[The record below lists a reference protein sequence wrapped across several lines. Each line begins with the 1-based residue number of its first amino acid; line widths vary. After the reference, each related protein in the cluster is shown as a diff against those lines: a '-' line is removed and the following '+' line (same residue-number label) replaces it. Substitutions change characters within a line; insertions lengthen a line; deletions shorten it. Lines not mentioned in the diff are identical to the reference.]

1 MRDRLTLPRR
11 TLLATA
17 AGAAL
22 AGPAARAE
30 GRGIA
35 LIVDPA
41 DPVANAEPVQWATGL
56 LHDTLAARGNTIRTV
71 PTPAAAQP
79 GELRLVI
86 VGATHRTANDV
97 LRAAAATLPTGPEAL
112 AVAAT
117 GLDGNDFVIA
127 SGTDARGLVYAVT
140 ELLDRIATEAKPG
153 EGLRIAAPL
162 VEHPANKV
170 RSISRLFSSEVED
183 KAWLHDREFWREYLT
198 MLVTHRFN
206 RFSLALGMQYNYPME
221 VSDVFLYLAY
231 PFLFAVPGYDV
242 RAQGLSDEE
251 RDRNYASLKFIAAEA
266 ARRGLEF
273 QLGLWTHA
281 YKYDSP
287 RVNYLVTGVNP
298 QTHAAYCADAIAKL
312 LTEIPE
318 ITGVTLRVDGESGIS
333 LSNLEFWITVFRGI
347 SRAGRRIEIDLH
359 SNDADPLIVDLAM
372 QSGLPIKLSPPYLGH
387 HIGLPYHSASLRK
400 TDYDP
405 SVNSK
410 VHIYIDARPKLP
422 ASRYSYGDFL
432 REDRKYGIVWRVW
445 PGTQRVLTWADPV
458 LFAGYSRNAS
468 FCGADGIEFCEPYS
482 FKGRMGSGRYGSR
495 TGLVDRSLIPTRDWQ
510 KNTLFYRMWGRLG
523 YDPTAPAES
532 WRRAT
537 TQSLAAAAADT
548 EAALS
553 AASRVLPL
561 VTLAHGPSASNNSYW
576 PEMYWNLSIVRD
588 TAGRP
593 YYDTPQPERFATVES
608 FDPQLFATVEEAAA
622 ALADGRPMA
631 RLTPIDVAAMLD
643 GLADEAGNRLDAA
656 KRANVDTPEFRRLA
670 TDIAMQTELGRFF
683 ANKFRAAVLWSLH
696 LRASDPT
703 AGREAM
709 KAYRTARYHY
719 SEVARLGGIYAADLT
734 YGEEPWLRGHWRD
747 HMVEI
752 DLDIADMARL
762 LGDTNGMATG
772 RKLLSR
778 ERLWA
783 AIGQILAA
791 PPREKFACR
800 HNAPT
805 HFTPG
810 QDLALGLGV
819 PDGLRSAKL
828 HYRAVNQAEAW
839 QTMDMAGDGTRRT
852 ATIPAAALTPAYP
865 LQYMFEV
872 ATDDAAG
879 FFPGLDGG
887 LASVPYYVVRAAPAP
902 A

>member
-30 GRGIA
+30 ARGIA

-41 DPVANAEPVQWATGL
+41 DPIANAEPVQWATGL
-56 LHDTLAARGNTIRTV
+56 LRDTLAARGNTIRTV
-71 PTPAAAQP
+71 GSPFAAQP

-86 VGATHRTANDV
+86 AGATHRTAHDV
-97 LRAAAATLPTGPEAL
+97 LGAAAAALPGGPEAL
-112 AVAAT
+112 ALAAPQI
-117 GLDGNDFVIA
+117 DGNDFVIA
-127 SGTDARGLVYAVT
+127 AGTDARGLVYAVT
-140 ELLDRIATEAKPG
+140 ELLDRIATETKPG

-162 VEHPANKV
+162 VEHPANRV
-170 RSISRLFSSEVED
+170 RSISRLFSSELED
-183 KAWLHDREFWREYLT
+183 KAWLHDKEFWREYLT

-251 RDRNYASLKFIAAEA
+251 RDRNYASLKFIAAET

-281 YKYDSP
+281 YKYESP

-318 ITGVTLRVDGESGIS
+318 ITGVTLRIHGESGIPEGD
-333 LSNLEFWITVFRGI
+333 LEFWGTVFRGI
-347 SRAGRRIEIDLH
+347 VRAGRPIEIDMHAKGL
-359 SNDADPLIVDLAM
+359 DTATIDLALKT
-372 QSGLPIKLSPPYLGH
+372 GLPVKVSPKYLGE
-387 HIGLPYHSASLRK
+387 HIGLPYHESAIRETDRK
-400 TDYDP
+400 PVSSNAHFGFSEGSRRFT
-405 SVNSK
+405 
-410 VHIYIDARPKLP
+410 
-422 ASRYSYGDFL
+422 RYSYGDFL

-468 FCGADGIEFCEPYS
+468 FCGADGIEFCEPFS

-495 TGLVDRSLIPTRDWQ
+495 TGLVDRSLIPARDWQ

-523 YDPTAPAES
+523 YDPAAPAES
-532 WRRAT
+532 WHRAT
-537 TQSLAAAAADT
+537 AQSLAAAAAET
-548 EAALS
+548 EAAL
-553 AASRVLPL
+553 AAAGRVLPL

-576 PEMYWNLSIVRD
+576 PELYRNLSIVRD

-622 ALADGRPMA
+622 ALADGRPTA

-670 TDIAMQTELGRFF
+670 ADIAMQTELGRFF

-696 LRASDPT
+696 LRAADPT
-703 AGREAM
+703 AGGEAM

-747 HMVEI
+747 RMVEI

-791 PPREKFACR
+791 PPREKFSCR
-800 HNAPT
+800 HNAPS
-805 HFTPG
+805 HFAPG

-819 PDGLRSAKL
+819 PDGVHLAKL

-879 FFPGLDGG
+879 LFPGLDGG
-887 LASVPYYVVRAAPAP
+887 LASVPYYVVRPAAPP